1 MIKHKLISEICPEK
15 KIFLSRSRYMRM
27 IYFYSL
33 FNNKLTNT
41 FSSFNQ
47 LDHIFK
53 IFSLSLFILRLLKI
67 VTQIY
72 EQKYTLNDSMNKKF

>member
-53 IFSLSLFILRLLKI
+53 IFSLFLFILRLLKI